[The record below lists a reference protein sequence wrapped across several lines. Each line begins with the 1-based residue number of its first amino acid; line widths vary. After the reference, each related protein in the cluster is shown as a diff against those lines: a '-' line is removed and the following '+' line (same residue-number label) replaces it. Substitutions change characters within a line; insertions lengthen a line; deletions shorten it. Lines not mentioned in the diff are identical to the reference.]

1 MPRPGT
7 TFSATATHADEA
19 AKIWS
24 RVGVFGFNEVTYNT
38 MTNWIV
44 SLICLVLTASSCLG
58 LLILWVGLM
67 RVFQQAPQLNPSV
80 PTLPVDAEVVDGEGI
95 SLTVVIPAFNESLN
109 IRRSLRSVFQSLP
122 PCGNWHV
129 VVVDDMSTDSTVDMA
144 QECAKQMDQLN
155 RFTLIQAGPRPAN
168 ERWVGKNWAC
178 SKAMEQLKSSWV
190 LFIDADVELRP
201 TALRRA
207 LVQAIDERAD
217 LFSVAPRLVCTCLA
231 EWMVQPIMASLLG
244 LGFPIVEANDP
255 TSDVAFAAG
264 PFMLFRRSAYD
275 AIGGHRALAGEVVED
290 LALARTIK
298 SSGFRLRY
306 VLGLDAVDL
315 QMYPNLSAL
324 WEGWTKNWFL
334 GLDRNIPK
342 ALAAGGVVVLMFA
355 APWIFLPICA
365 AFAVMSFGKT
375 VIFAASSL
383 LAAIAV
389 VLQILL
395 RFWIKDRFG
404 VPVKFWWLMGVGG
417 LLVGAI
423 APVSVWRS
431 MTGRGWTWKGRSLGS
446 Y

>member
-1 MPRPGT
+1 M
-7 TFSATATHADEA
+7 S
-19 AKIWS
+19 S
-24 RVGVFGFNEVTYNT
+24 
-38 MTNWIV
+38 WIV
-44 SLICLVLTASSCLG
+44 SLILLALSASSCLG
-58 LLILWVGLM
+58 LLILWVGLQ
-67 RVFQQAPQLNPSV
+67 RVFQAAPQLISSV
-80 PTLPVDAEVVDGEGI
+80 PPLPFDADLVDGEAI

-109 IRRSLRSVFQSLP
+109 IKRSLGSVFKSLP
-122 PCGNWHV
+122 PCGDWQV
-129 VVVDDMSTDSTVDMA
+129 VVVDDMSTDSTADLA
-144 QECAKQMDQLN
+144 RECAKQLN
-155 RFTLIQAGPRPAN
+155 QQHRFSLIQAGPRPAR
-168 ERWVGKNWAC
+168 ERWGGKNWAC
-178 SKAMEQLKSSWV
+178 SRAMDGVKSSWV

-217 LFSVAPRLVCTCLA
+217 LLSLAPRLVCTCLS

-244 LGFPIVEANDP
+244 LGFPIIEANDP
-255 TSDVAFAAG
+255 SSDVAFAAG

-298 SSGFRLRY
+298 TSGFCLRY

-315 QMYPNLSAL
+315 QMYPNLFAL

-355 APWIFLPICA
+355 SPWILLPSSIV
-365 AFAVMSFGKT
+365 FAVLSFGAT
-375 VIFAASSL
+375 LMVIASSL
-383 LAAIAV
+383 LAAMAL
-389 VLQILL
+389 VLQIVL
-395 RFWIKDRFG
+395 RVWIQDRFG
-404 VPVKFWWLMGVGG
+404 VPVKFWWLMGAGG

-431 MTGRGWTWKGRSLGS
+431 LTGRGWTWKGRPLA
-446 Y
+446 

>member
-1 MPRPGT
+1 
-7 TFSATATHADEA
+7 
-19 AKIWS
+19 
-24 RVGVFGFNEVTYNT
+24 

-255 TSDVAFAAG
+255 SSDVAFAAG

-298 SSGFRLRY
+298 TSGFRLRY

-355 APWIFLPICA
+355 SPWILLPTCA
-365 AFAVMSFGKT
+365 VLAVVLLGPT
-375 VIFAASSL
+375 VMIVASSL
-383 LAAIAV
+383 LAAMAL
-389 VLQILL
+389 VLQIVL
-395 RFWIKDRFG
+395 RFWIQDRFG
-404 VPVKFWWLMGVGG
+404 VPVRFWWLMGAGG

-431 MTGRGWTWKGRSLGS
+431 ITGRGWTWKGRSLA
-446 Y
+446 

>member
-1 MPRPGT
+1 
-7 TFSATATHADEA
+7 
-19 AKIWS
+19 
-24 RVGVFGFNEVTYNT
+24 

-129 VVVDDMSTDSTVDMA
+129 VVVDDMSTDSTADMA

-255 TSDVAFAAG
+255 SSDVAFAAG

-298 SSGFRLRY
+298 TSGFRLRY

-355 APWIFLPICA
+355 SPWILLPTCA
-365 AFAVMSFGKT
+365 VLAVVLLGPT
-375 VIFAASSL
+375 VMIVASSL
-383 LAAIAV
+383 LTAMAL
-389 VLQILL
+389 VLQIVL
-395 RFWIKDRFG
+395 RFWIQDRFG
-404 VPVKFWWLMGVGG
+404 VPVRFWWLMGAGG

-431 MTGRGWTWKGRSLGS
+431 ITGRGWTWKGRSLA
-446 Y
+446 